1 MLSDKQKVK
10 IYERFITAIASA
22 TNADDLL
29 QLHIKALYWK
39 NANIAA
45 DEVEYTELVRKNLIK
60 SATIRLNL

>member
-22 TNADDLL
+22 KDADDLL

-45 DEVEYTELVRKNLIK
+45 DEVE
-60 SATIRLNL
+60 